1 MKRITSLLDDWGR
14 FVSRN
19 IDFADEMGESI
30 LYRAI
35 QMGGYVE
42 QGDSK
47 DKILCEDMPAHL
59 KKVDRAVRLLPRWE
73 RDCITMYYCAPIKPL
88 DGQVWTKRELADLL
102 NISFKK
108 FDSYLSYG
116 KKRLNKQLGG

>member
-1 MKRITSLLDDWGR
+1 MTVTGLLDDWGR

-19 IDFADEMGESI
+19 IDFADETGESI

-73 RDCITMYYCAPIKPL
+73 RDCITVYYCCPIKE
-88 DGQVWTKRELADLL
+88 DGSIWTKRELAKLIGVNKDR
-102 NISFKK
+102 
-108 FDSYLSYG
+108 FDGYLSYG
-116 KKRLNKQLGG
+116 KKRLRGLTDV